1 MEAKIVNLMHFIRL
15 KNKERVVSQGIFSFI
30 NKGDLQLDCQKLS
43 DIICDIE
50 IDGKIYKNGSG
61 KNASFFVNNYFSME
75 AVFPDKNWD
84 LILDNTHSQSSVL
97 FSPGKYMPTSD
108 TSHNLETLME
118 SIQQSKQSV
127 M

>member
-1 MEAKIVNLMHFIRL
+1 MEAKIVNPMHFIRL
-15 KNKERVVSQGIFSFI
+15 KNKERVISQGIFSFI
-30 NKGDLQLDCQKLS
+30 NKGALQLDCQKLS

-75 AVFPDKNWD
+75 AVIPDKNSD
-84 LILDNTHSQSSVL
+84 PILDNTHSQSSVL
-97 FSPGKYMPTSD
+97 FSPSKYIPTND

-118 SIQQSKQSV
+118 SIQQSK
-127 M
+127 